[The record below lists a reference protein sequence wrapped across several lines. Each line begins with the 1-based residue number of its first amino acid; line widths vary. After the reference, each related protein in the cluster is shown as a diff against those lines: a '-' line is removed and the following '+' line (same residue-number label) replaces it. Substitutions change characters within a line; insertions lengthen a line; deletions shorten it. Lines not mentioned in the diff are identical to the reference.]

1 MPKAGRAAEA
11 DTQEHP
17 GRVHFAS
24 LEQKGLSS
32 CAERVPPHRLAVLLE
47 RVTCR
52 DCLSAVSRL
61 LAGERNVRMAPHRK
75 S

>member
-1 MPKAGRAAEA
+1 
-11 DTQEHP
+11 
-17 GRVHFAS
+17 
-24 LEQKGLSS
+24 
-32 CAERVPPHRLAVLLE
+32 LLE

-61 LAGERNVRMAPHRK
+61 LAGERNARMAPHRK